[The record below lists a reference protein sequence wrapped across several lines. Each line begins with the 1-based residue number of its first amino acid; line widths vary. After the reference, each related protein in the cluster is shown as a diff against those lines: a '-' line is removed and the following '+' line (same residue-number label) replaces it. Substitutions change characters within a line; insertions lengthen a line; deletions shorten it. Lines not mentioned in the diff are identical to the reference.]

1 MIFDLPQEIV
11 PLIEEACR
19 LDCRTK
25 TGVARIAIK
34 KYCEEVLKN
43 GKA

>member
-19 LDCRTK
+19 IDCRTK
-25 TGVARIAIK
+25 TGIARIAIK
-34 KYCEEVLKN
+34 KYCEQVLEN